1 MTGSAQTRSLRK
13 WSSEMLP
20 DVQRLYA
27 ASPAKSYGIS
37 EAQFARILDE
47 VTNKYL
53 PPGATVAHARE
64 MVCALRVDELVLAR
78 GCAAGNDAAWEHFL
92 TRFRE
97 KMYGAAYSIA
107 KQDSVAREL
116 ADSLYANL
124 YGMTEREGERLS
136 KLASYMGRG
145 SLEGWLRTVLAQ
157 EYVNRY
163 RSQKRLVSLEEE
175 EEAGKQFVSSS
186 TPPPQNGDAR
196 VSAAVDEVLSNLGE
210 EERYCLAAYFLD
222 DRTLADIARSLG
234 VHESTISRKLEK
246 ITKGLRSAVISTLV
260 KHGMDR
266 RAAQEALDTDV
277 RDLAVDVRAR
287 LGEARK
293 PAPGKGRA

>member
-1 MTGSAQTRSLRK
+1 M
-13 WSSEMLP
+13 
-20 DVQRLYA
+20 
-27 ASPAKSYGIS
+27 I
-37 EAQFARILDE
+37 
-47 VTNKYL
+47 
-53 PPGATVAHARE
+53 
-64 MVCALRVDELVLAR
+64 CALRIDELVLAR
-78 GCAAGNDAAWEHFL
+78 GCAAGNDAAWEQFL

-136 KLASYMGRG
+136 KLGSYMGRG

-163 RSQKRLVSLEEE
+163 RTQKRLVSLEEE
-175 EEAGKQFVSSS
+175 EEAGHQFVAAS
-186 TPPPQNGDAR
+186 TPVPQNGDAR
-196 VSAAVDEVLSNLGE
+196 VSAAVDEVLANLGE

-246 ITKGLRSAVISTLV
+246 ITKGLRGAVISTLV

-266 RAAQEALDTDV
+266 RAAQEALETDV

-293 PAPGKGRA
+293 PAPGKSRS

>member
-13 WSSEMLP
+13 WSSEITS
-20 DVQRLYA
+20 DVRRLYGE
-27 ASPAKSYGIS
+27 SPGQKFGIS
-37 EAQFARILDE
+37 ESQVARILDE
-47 VTNKYL
+47 VPHKYL
-53 PPGATVAHARE
+53 PAAATVADARE
-64 MVCALRVDELVLAR
+64 MVCALRIDELVLAR

-124 YGMTEREGERLS
+124 YGMTEREGERRS

-163 RSQKRLVSLEEE
+163 RSHKRLVSLEEE
-175 EEAGKQFVSSS
+175 EEAGHQFVASS
-186 TPPPQNGDAR
+186 TPPPQNGDSR
-196 VSAAVDEVLSNLGE
+196 VSKAVDEVLENLGE

-246 ITKGLRSAVISTLV
+246 ITKGLRAAVIAALV
-260 KHGMDR
+260 RHGMDR

-293 PAPGKGRA
+293 PAPGKARR

>member
-1 MTGSAQTRSLRK
+1 MTGSAQTRGLRK
-13 WSSEMLP
+13 WSSEVMP
-20 DVQRLYA
+20 DVRRLYA
-27 ASPAKSYGIS
+27 ACPAKNYGIS
-37 EAQFARILDE
+37 EAAFAQILDE

-53 PPGATVAHARE
+53 PQGATVEDARE
-64 MVCALRVDELVLAR
+64 MICGLRVDELVLAR
-78 GCAAGNDAAWEHFL
+78 GCAAGNDAAWEYFL

-124 YGMTEREGERLS
+124 YGMTEREGERFS
-136 KLASYMGRG
+136 KLSSYMGRG

-175 EEAGKQFVSSS
+175 EEAGHQFVAAKA
-186 TPPPQNGDAR
+186 PVPQNGDAR
-196 VSAAVDEVLSNLGE
+196 VSAAVDEVLTNLGE

-246 ITKGLRSAVISTLV
+246 ITKGLRSAVVAALV

-287 LGEARK
+287 LGEARR
-293 PAPGKGRA
+293 PAPGKGRT